1 MSNLLKLSNN
11 LYMDLDYYYFRKFIC
26 IGRIVDIDDK
36 LAQRIANL
44 MDNDEQFFELV
55 KRKWKFRKVVSL
67 YKNYNLY
74 KRIIKNYRCV
84 NTAWSAGYITFKNVV
99 PIIQKYSGKYGVGY
113 KLHYATNGS
122 TRYHR
127 VAYYVK

>member
-1 MSNLLKLSNN
+1 MNKLLKLSNN

-84 NTAWSAGYITFKNVV
+84 NTA
-99 PIIQKYSGKYGVGY
+99 
-113 KLHYATNGS
+113 
-122 TRYHR
+122 
-127 VAYYVK
+127 